1 MRIVTDEKDR
11 QAYKEFLEKHERCN
25 FQQSPEW
32 AKVKGN
38 WINEIVLAED
48 ESGKIIG
55 AVSILI
61 RKIPIF
67 GNIMYSSRGPT
78 CDIHDISVMKQLTDG
93 IKELAKKYKAIVY
106 KAEPDILSS
115 DEEYRKIVT
124 SLGYKIKDDAKNF
137 REEIQPRY
145 VFRLDIKGKT
155 EELLFV
161 NSNCERLK
169 DDVKIIHKAIYID
182 NPFVVDELSRYRD
195 SGNPMNDMLIGLLT
209 AKERDNVMDG
219 IVESVRAK
227 EKLNDIYRTLQN
239 VIEGEI
245 LFNQSNE
252 EYYLKNK
259 KFSEPISF
267 HNLSTGMKSFVI
279 LKMLLERGCL
289 KEKDVVILDEPE
301 IHLHPQ
307 WQIAYAE
314 LLVLL
319 QKQFDLSV
327 VVTTHSP
334 YFVDAIN
341 LFSCKYATDSSV
353 NYYISSVDNNRVNMK
368 NVTDNIEEIYKKM
381 VSPIEAL
388 DTLRYELNNG

>member
-1 MRIVTDEKDR
+1 MKIVTDEKDR

-145 VFRLDIKGKT
+145 VFRLDIKNKT
-155 EELLFV
+155 EDEIFAGFHSKTRYNVRLAIKKGV
-161 NSNCERLK
+161 EVKEGTREDLK
-169 DDVKIIHKAIYID
+169 DFHKIMVETGARDGFIIRPLSYFEKMYDEMAPEHMKLLMAYHDGKPISGVIPIFYGNKTWYLYGASSNEHRNLMPNYLLQWEMIKLAISRGDDIYD
-182 NPFVVDELSRYRD
+182 LRGVSGVVDE
-195 SGNPMNDMLIGLLT
+195 N
-209 AKERDNVMDG
+209 
-219 IVESVRAK
+219 
-227 EKLNDIYRTLQN
+227 
-239 VIEGEI
+239 
-245 LFNQSNE
+245 
-252 EYYLKNK
+252 
-259 KFSEPISF
+259 
-267 HNLSTGMKSFVI
+267 
-279 LKMLLERGCL
+279 
-289 KEKDVVILDEPE
+289 
-301 IHLHPQ
+301 HPQ
-307 WQIAYAE
+307 YGLYRFKQGFGAE
-314 LLVLL
+314 FTEFIGELHMDYSPVRYKLYKISETVFKRVRSLLM
-319 QKQFDLSV
+319 
-327 VVTTHSP
+327 
-334 YFVDAIN
+334 
-341 LFSCKYATDSSV
+341 
-353 NYYISSVDNNRVNMK
+353 NRH
-368 NVTDNIEEIYKKM
+368 KK
-381 VSPIEAL
+381 
-388 DTLRYELNNG
+388 